1 MDAQV
6 LHPLPPDSSRR
17 LRATCF
23 AAIELGFGSFSPVCN
38 YMQYLILWLCVLARS
53 HSLGEPLSPQSDARA
68 KGLHYTVKERRYGY
82 ECLNCGLLG
91 DISYIKASPCKPFL
105 TTSPNPQEE
114 AWQHQMAMDEKMA
127 QELQQLQQEEAE
139 LEQLI
144 LLQQL
149 EEEELKL
156 QELLNEQRALAIV
169 EKLEKQRQAPNPSD
183 SKPSDAPPPIHAA
196 DAAGGASGPAC
207 NSKHR

>member
-1 MDAQV
+1 
-6 LHPLPPDSSRR
+6 
-17 LRATCF
+17 
-23 AAIELGFGSFSPVCN
+23 
-38 YMQYLILWLCVLARS
+38 
-53 HSLGEPLSPQSDARA
+53 
-68 KGLHYTVKERRYGY
+68 
-82 ECLNCGLLG
+82 
-91 DISYIKASPCKPFL
+91 
-105 TTSPNPQEE
+105 
-114 AWQHQMAMDEKMA
+114 MDEKMA

-169 EKLEKQRQAPNPSD
+169 EKLEKQRQAQTLRIPSLPM
-183 SKPSDAPPPIHAA
+183 PSPIHAA